1 MQTSQPSVF
10 ARDHTFFGV
19 CEALGEDLGFSP
31 VLLRIAFAVG
41 LFFSPVGALAAY
53 AGLGMLVAFTRF
65 VAPNP
70 RQPAAAEAEAS
81 PISAEQPE
89 AHAEQDMALAA

>member
-1 MQTSQPSVF
+1 MQTAQPNVF
-10 ARDHTFFGV
+10 ARDHTLFGV

-31 VLLRIAFAVG
+31 VLLRIAFSVG

-53 AGLGMLVAFTRF
+53 AALGLLVAFTRL

-70 RQPAAAEAEAS
+70 RQPAVTQAETAPAAAAPVEAE
-81 PISAEQPE
+81 PE
-89 AHAEQDMALAA
+89 MALAA

>member
-1 MQTSQPSVF
+1 MQTAQPNVF
-10 ARDHTFFGV
+10 ARDHTLFGV

-31 VLLRIAFAVG
+31 ILLRIAFSVG

-53 AGLGMLVAFTRF
+53 AALGVLVAFTRL

-70 RQPAAAEAEAS
+70 RPAAVSQAETAPAIPTPAEAE
-81 PISAEQPE
+81 PE
-89 AHAEQDMALAA
+89 MALAA